1 MAEAEQVTEKRQAL
15 IFTLVALL
23 CLEYLALSY
32 VGRGLDR
39 AFLVVSMFAQ
49 AATLLTFLPRAT
61 TRSQGMRV
69 SALAHTMFG
78 TVMLLVPVLGRA
90 PALLGLH
97 ACMALFTLA
106 SRSALDGCMY
116 SAADG
121 GLTLLDLGIKWD
133 WDWAFAAAG
142 GVSVVRLAVA
152 AAG

>member
-1 MAEAEQVTEKRQAL
+1 MPEVEHVAEKRQAL
-15 IFTLVALL
+15 VFTLVALL
-23 CLEYLALSY
+23 CLESLALRY

-39 AFLVVSMFAQ
+39 ALLVVSMCAQ
-49 AATLLTFLPRAT
+49 TATLVTFLPWAA
-61 TRSQGMRV
+61 TRSQGTRV

-78 TVMLLVPVLGRA
+78 TVMLLIPVLGRA

-106 SRSALDGCMY
+106 SRRALDGCMY
-116 SAADG
+116 SAADDDQI
-121 GLTLLDLGIKWD
+121 LLDPGIN

-142 GVSVVRLAVA
+142 GVSVARLAVA